1 MQKDS
6 VRATNDLVVA
16 IHRNLRNTITLCD

>member
-6 VRATNDLVVA
+6 VRATNDLAVA
-16 IHRNLRNTITLCD
+16 IYRNLRNTITLCD